1 MKLLTENKRVLISE
15 GLNWHLKNGV
25 PLYENVYRFGSKN
38 YFKLFNE
45 ARKLYNKGLLEVSSP
60 TDKFLMKTDIGKLGI
75 YEGKVVMLDIP
86 ILIKESDLKGYLV
99 GDVVDDIIKSIGSK
113 FVSGQIKNTPNRNFI
128 YLKLT
133 DIKFGSG
140 VVKMLKSQFGIDAKI
155 DKTFG
160 NQPSVS
166 FASNKVINEAEYQ
179 GRDVELNKPKRS
191 TGPKKYQVYVNN
203 AKGNVVKVNFG
214 DAKGGLTAKINDPEA
229 RRAFADRHDCKNKK
243 DKTKAGYWSCN
254 LPRHWKALGGS
265 DDINTFW

>member
-86 ILIKESDLKGYLV
+86 ILIK
-99 GDVVDDIIKSIGSK
+99 
-113 FVSGQIKNTPNRNFI
+113 
-128 YLKLT
+128 
-133 DIKFGSG
+133 
-140 VVKMLKSQFGIDAKI
+140 
-155 DKTFG
+155 
-160 NQPSVS
+160 
-166 FASNKVINEAEYQ
+166 EAEYQ